1 MSYKVITHDALC
13 VAAARWLHRHDDNCN
28 IPNCF
33 LCAVDVSFWTIYKE
47 RPDVVG
53 FSSSAPP
60 VLIEVKTSTSDFK
73 ADADKFVRKWPDRG
87 IGAFRFYCTPA
98 GLVKKENLPAG
109 WGLLEY
115 EGGKI
120 SIAQE
125 SGYFEHSFMCE
136 QKLLLSIL
144 RREGVHGVYSCRDL
158 EQNNDVPDD
167 RG

>member
-13 VAAARWLHRHDDNCN
+13 VAAARWLHRHHDNCN

-73 ADADKFVRKWPDRG
+73 ADADKLVRKYPDRG
-87 IGAFRFYCTPA
+87 IGAFRFYCTP
-98 GLVKKENLPAG
+98 ENLIKKDTLPPG

-115 EGGKI
+115 ADGKM
-120 SIAQE
+120 SIIKE

-144 RREGVHGVYSCRDL
+144 RREGVHGVYSCRNL
-158 EQNNDVPDD
+158 EQTNEANYD